1 MLIKSAALTV
11 LTLTLA
17 GVAPVSAQERD
28 IETRTVVS
36 LPVALNDAKT
46 IEAAY
51 ARLTV
56 AAKRACD
63 SGLAHDSAAK
73 ASDRACAAAAL
84 DRAVQQSNLPAL
96 VAYHERKVVNGA
108 VYADNSD
115 RSAAQR

>member
-1 MLIKSAALTV
+1 LSLSLVT
-11 LTLTLA
+11 
-17 GVAPVSAQERD
+17 PVSAEQRD
-28 IETRTVVS
+28 IETRAVVQ
-36 LPVALNDAKT
+36 LPAVLSDAKAV
-46 IEAAY
+46 EKAY
-51 ARLTV
+51 ARLKV

-73 ASDRACAAAAL
+73 ASDRACGAAAL

-96 VAYHERKVVNGA
+96 VAYHEGKVVNGA

>member
-1 MLIKSAALTV
+1 MLKKLTALTTLALSLTVVTPLSAA
-11 LTLTLA
+11 
-17 GVAPVSAQERD
+17 ERD
-28 IETRTVVS
+28 IETRAVVQLPTVLSDVKA
-36 LPVALNDAKT
+36 VEK
-46 IEAAY
+46 AY
-51 ARLTV
+51 ARLKV

-96 VAYHERKVVNGA
+96 VAYHEGKVVNGA

-115 RSAAQR
+115 RSSAQR